1 MYSHELNDFTG
12 WSKKKETKPGA
23 KKPGAKKPG
32 SKKPRSYR
40 KSIGQNYRN
49 SGALAVTTQPAQSTK
64 TDFLSWNSWKSWCE
78 ANYFGFVF
86 VMEVT
91 LVVSFFCIHYIIFVF
106 ATFACY

>member
-40 KSIGQNYRN
+40 KPIGHNYRK
-49 SGALAVTTQPAQSTK
+49 SVVTTAQPVTE
-64 TDFLSWNSWKSWCE
+64 DFLTNPSWKSVKSWWRL
-78 ANYFGFVF
+78 NFFYFIVS
-86 VMEVT
+86 MEFT
-91 LVVSFFCIHYIIFVF
+91 LVASFFRIFASLIPHLLLIIL
-106 ATFACY
+106 